1 MYDSRFLQPVNMEME
16 QFPATKQSI
25 QQRLEHLIE
34 HHHYWTKLEGM
45 AKNIHKNP
53 EDKTVRNQQKLKQLH
68 VRRLICFS
76 LLLFCNCLTRIAVLR
91 SHCRRHCEQRPA
103 RL

>member
-1 MYDSRFLQPVNMEME
+1 MMRCSEVGPMYDTRFLQPVDMEME
-16 QFPATKQSI
+16 QFAATKQSI

-68 VRRLICFS
+68 VRTRGRS
-76 LLLFCNCLTRIAVLR
+76 LWLAFPPWHVEIA
-91 SHCRRHCEQRPA
+91 
-103 RL
+103 